1 MWGHSTE
8 DLPEH
13 ARWGLPVGG
22 SSTWVGIASLVHLFL
37 PLQFASEQR
46 SRLENGFTSDDT
58 DFLAIKELLSND
70 TGKTSQQVT
79 STINDNL
86 FFEHA

>member
-1 MWGHSTE
+1 MWGHTTG
-8 DLPEH
+8 DLPED

-46 SRLENGFTSDDT
+46 SRLENGLTSDDA
-58 DFLAIKELLSND
+58 DFLTVQELLSD
-70 TGKTSQQVT
+70 DAGKTSQQVI
-79 STINDNL
+79 STVNDNL